1 MNIVSNVTTAGVGIF
16 GSSTFQADFLR
27 ASKSYV
33 PGADPRLPKLVKL
46 TGNNSANS
54 WISVSNVSLVS
65 SPDSDLL
72 GYLRIGADVWTYTA
86 SNANGVYGLANVT
99 VASLNYPVGTLVSI
113 LGTR

>member
-1 MNIVSNVTTAGVGIF
+1 MNIVSNVVTAGVGIF
-16 GSSTFQADFLR
+16 GSHTFQADFLR

-33 PGADPRLPKLVKL
+33 PGADPRLPKLVTL

-54 WISVSNVSLVS
+54 WISVSNVSLVT
-65 SPDSDLL
+65 SPDSDQL
-72 GYLRIGADVWTYTA
+72 GYLRIGADVWTYTV

-99 VASLNYPVGTLVSI
+99 TANLTYTVGTLVSI